1 MLIIIITSR
10 VEMRLIG
17 VWRMLA
23 AALIFVVPVGAL
35 AALTPAGT
43 VISNTVTLDY
53 VPPGGIP
60 EKATSNTASFVVEEL
75 INVILQWQDA
85 SPVSVNSPDI
95 ADALTFMLSNTG
107 NGTETFTLTRN
118 NSPSV
123 PDQYD
128 PLNSATAIYFESN
141 GTPGLQTGV
150 GGDTPYVGG
159 VTLNAEQSVLVYVV
173 SDTPAA
179 LPIGNTG
186 QVALSAASDTVGAA
200 GAVPGTAL
208 VGLGDGG
215 VTAVV
220 GLTQAQASANGIY
233 IVSGLALSVVKT
245 VVVDGGGD
253 AATTTAPGKTLIY
266 TITVTLTGTG
276 IASNLVITDP
286 LPVELTYVPG
296 SITVNAATR
305 TDADDP
311 GTDNAKFSAN
321 AVTVNFGNTAAPAT
335 HIITFKAVV
344 N

>member
-1 MLIIIITSR
+1 MGLVRI
-10 VEMRLIG
+10 
-17 VWRMLA
+17 WRMLA
-23 AALIFVVPVGAL
+23 AALVFVLPVGAI

-53 VPPGGIP
+53 APLGGIP

-85 SPVSVNSPDI
+85 SPVSVNSPDV
-95 ADALTFMLSNTG
+95 ADDLTFLLTNTG

-123 PDQYD
+123 SDQYD
-128 PLNSATAIYFESN
+128 PLNSAPEIYVESN

-150 GGDTPYVGG
+150 GGDTAYASG

-186 QVALSAASDTVGAA
+186 QVALSVASATAGAA
-200 GAVPGTAL
+200 GAASGTAL
-208 VGLGDGG
+208 PGQGDGG
-215 VTAVV
+215 VIAVV

-233 IVSGLALSVVKT
+233 MVSGLSLSVVKT

-276 IASNLVITDP
+276 TANNLIIIDP
-286 LPVELTYVPG
+286 LPAELTYVPG

-311 GTDNAKFSAN
+311 GADNAKFSAN
-321 AVTVNFGNTAAPAT
+321 TVTVNFGNTAAPVT
-335 HIITFKAVV
+335 HVIIFKAAV

>member
-1 MLIIIITSR
+1 MEQIW
-10 VEMRLIG
+10 

-23 AALIFVVPVGAL
+23 AALIFVVPVGAW

-43 VISNTVTLDY
+43 VVSNTVTLDY
-53 VPPGGIP
+53 VPQGGTLTTT
-60 EKATSNTASFVVEEL
+60 TSNTASFVVEEL
-75 INVILQWQDA
+75 INVVLQWQDG
-85 SPVSVNSPDI
+85 SPVSVNSPDV
-95 ADALTFMLSNTG
+95 ADALTFLLTNTG
-107 NGTETFTLTRN
+107 NGTETFTLARN

-123 PDQYD
+123 SDQYD
-128 PLNSATAIYFESN
+128 PLNSATAIYLESN
-141 GTPGLQTGV
+141 GTPGLQTGA
-150 GGDTPYVGG
+150 GGDVPYAGS

-179 LPIGNTG
+179 LAIGNTG
-186 QVALSAASDTVGAA
+186 QVALSAASTTVGAA

-208 VGLGDGG
+208 PGLGDGG

-220 GLTQAQASANGIY
+220 GQTRAQASANGIY
-233 IVSGLALSVVKT
+233 IVSGLALRVVKT

-253 AATTTAPGKTLIY
+253 PASGKTLTY
-266 TITVTLTGTG
+266 TITVTLIGTGT
-276 IASNLVITDP
+276 ASNLLITDP

-296 SITVNAATR
+296 SITVNTIAR

-321 AVTVNFGNTAAPAT
+321 SVIVNFGNTVAT
-335 HIITFKAVV
+335 VTHVITFKAVV